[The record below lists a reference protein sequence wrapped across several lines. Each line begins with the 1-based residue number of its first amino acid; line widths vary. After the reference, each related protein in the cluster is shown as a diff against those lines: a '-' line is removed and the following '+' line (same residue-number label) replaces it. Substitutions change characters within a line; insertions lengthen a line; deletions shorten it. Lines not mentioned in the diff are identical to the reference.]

1 MDAPLTSPDLSP
13 TPGQELRT
21 AATLAE
27 AFALGRLFEARRLH
41 AQAPGDLDLSE
52 LLDATRREF
61 VQLSG
66 RSDADR
72 RYLEAL
78 GLPTAIHPP
87 LAYGLPSIAWEI
99 PDTMANDS
107 WSRAAAQW
115 DSLADAPPII
125 PAQPFLIRDLADFP
139 AGTRVLPLLE
149 PRHAACATAAEAL
162 RSQSQDLQRVGAV
175 VAAEDLYAA
184 LLRLRAWYDT
194 TSSIAYGRLAPDH
207 YRDWR
212 PELALPL
219 HYEQI
224 ALEVARRGATALSHR
239 VLTVRMASH
248 CFAEQFELALQATP
262 AGAEPGQHILA
273 RLVSVLEVAT
283 ASNARVL
290 QAFNLALAEA
300 AGVSTQGC
308 VLMEVHRTPQDDQP
322 RLAIIPAGANEV
334 VDLLRNGGT
343 RV

>member
-1 MDAPLTSPDLSP
+1 MDAPLTAPDLSSS
-13 TPGQELRT
+13 PGHEIRT

-41 AQAPGDLDLSE
+41 AQAPSDLDAAE
-52 LLDATRREF
+52 RLDATCREF
-61 VQLSG
+61 IQLTG
-66 RSDADR
+66 RSEADR

-78 GLPTAIHPP
+78 GAPSAIHPP
-87 LAYGLPSIAWEI
+87 LAYGVPSIAWEI
-99 PDTMANDS
+99 PHTMANDS

-115 DSLADAPPII
+115 DALADAPPII
-125 PAQPFLIRDLADFP
+125 PTQPFLIRDLGDFP
-139 AGTRVLPLLE
+139 PGTRVLPLLE

-162 RSQSQDLQRVGAV
+162 RSQSQDLERLQAV
-175 VAAEDLYAA
+175 VPPDELYAS
-184 LLRLRAWYDT
+184 LLWLRAWYDT

-219 HYEQI
+219 HYEQV
-224 ALEVARRGATALSHR
+224 AQEVARRGATALSHR

-248 CFAEQFELALQATP
+248 CFAEHFELALQGTP
-262 AGAEPGQHILA
+262 AGVDPGQHILT
-273 RLVSVLEVAT
+273 RLVSVLEAAS

-290 QAFNLALAEA
+290 QAFNLSLAEA
-300 AGVSTQGC
+300 SGVPTAGC